1 MHGLVLGLVS
11 IHLESSKG
19 LILFIDIYGQ
29 VHIEEYFTCSPLG
42 GEESAREEEGEEG
55 GDVLQRV
62 LGAIIVGFVWD
73 VFQRVLGEIIFEIV
87 DDKTQVQFDK
97 SEEFPASHQRF
108 WLQIESFT

>member
-1 MHGLVLGLVS
+1 MQ
-11 IHLESSKG
+11 
-19 LILFIDIYGQ
+19 LFLRF
-29 VHIEEYFTCSPLG
+29 VW
-42 GEESAREEEGEEG
+42 
-55 GDVLQRV
+55 DVPQRV

-97 SEEFPASHQRF
+97 SEEFPASHQKF